1 MELFTNYIDII
12 KLGISSAVTLLG
24 VFLSWFLKY
33 KYGEYK
39 HRKITREISQSKLVQ
54 TILEQQ
60 LNEYGAQRGF
70 ILQRHNGGKY
80 GTGKSM
86 TKLSTTFE
94 ALEEGVS
101 TEFKEYQNL
110 PISLYS
116 GLVDVVQNERGI
128 FPIIEDID
136 DILTRAFFTQRGTKT
151 AVVYP
156 ISRGADLVGMVG
168 FEWTH
173 KAKNI
178 ENSYVELKQD
188 GKVIGETLSKLL

>member
-1 MELFTNYIDII
+1 MELFTNYIDLL
-12 KLGISSAVTLLG
+12 KLGVSSAVTLFG

-54 TILEQQ
+54 TIIEQQ
-60 LNEYGAQRGF
+60 LHEYGAQRAF

-86 TKLSTTFE
+86 NKLSTTFE

-110 PISLYS
+110 PMTLYS

-128 FPIIEDID
+128 FPIVEDID
-136 DILTRAFFTQRGTKT
+136 DILTRAFFVQRGTKT

-156 ISRGADLVGMVG
+156 VSRGADLVGMVG

-173 KAKNI
+173 KLKNI

>member
-1 MELFTNYIDII
+1 MELLNNNIQLIV
-12 KLGISSAVTLLG
+12 SSAVTLTG

-39 HRKITREISQSKLVQ
+39 HKKIHREMSQSKLIQ

-60 LNEYGAQRGF
+60 LSEYGAQRAF
-70 ILQRHNGGKY
+70 ILQRHNGGKF

-86 TKLSTTFE
+86 NKLSTTFE
-94 ALEEGVS
+94 ALEDGVS

-110 PISLYS
+110 PITLYS
-116 GLVDVVQNERGI
+116 GLVDTVQSERGI
-128 FPIIEDID
+128 FPIVDDID
-136 DILTRAFFTQRGTKT
+136 DILTRAFFVQRGTKSAIT
-151 AVVYP
+151 YP
-156 ISRGADLVGMVG
+156 IFRGVELVGIIG

-173 KAKNI
+173 KI
-178 ENSYVELKQD
+178 EKMVEQDYVQFKQD

>member
-1 MELFTNYIDII
+1 MELQNQYIE
-12 KLGISSAVTLLG
+12 LAISSLVTLLG

-33 KYGEYK
+33 KWGEYK
-39 HRKITREISQSKLVQ
+39 QKKITREISQSKLVQ

-60 LNEYGAQRGF
+60 LEEYGCQRAF

-80 GTGKSM
+80 GSGRSM
-86 TKLSTTFE
+86 NKLSTTFE
-94 ALEEGVS
+94 ALEDGVS

-110 PISLYS
+110 PMSLYS
-116 GLVDVVQNERGI
+116 GLINSVTENKAIYPSVD
-128 FPIIEDID
+128 DID
-136 DILTRAFFTQRGTKT
+136 DLLTKAFFVQRGSKS

-156 ISRGADLVGMVG
+156 IEKGSELIAMIG

-173 KAKNI
+173 KQKNMDTI
-178 ENSYVELKQD
+178 IADMTRD

>member
-1 MELFTNYIDII
+1 MELQNQYIE
-12 KLGISSAVTLLG
+12 LAISSLVTLLG

-33 KYGEYK
+33 KWGEYRQK
-39 HRKITREISQSKLVQ
+39 KITREISQSKLVQ

-60 LNEYGAQRGF
+60 LEEYGCQRAF

-80 GTGKSM
+80 GSGRSM
-86 TKLSTTFE
+86 NKLSTTFE
-94 ALEEGVS
+94 ALEDGVS

-110 PISLYS
+110 PMSLYS
-116 GLVDVVQNERGI
+116 GLINSVTENKAIYPSVE
-128 FPIIEDID
+128 EID
-136 DILTRAFFTQRGTKT
+136 DLLTKAFFVQRGSKS

-156 ISRGADLVGMVG
+156 IEKGSELIAMIG

-173 KAKNI
+173 KQKNMDTI
-178 ENSYVELKQD
+178 IAEMTRD

>member
-1 MELFTNYIDII
+1 MELFTDYIDMIR
-12 KLGISSAVTLLG
+12 LGVSSAVTLFG

-54 TILEQQ
+54 TIIEQQ
-60 LNEYGAQRGF
+60 LHEYGAQRAF
-70 ILQRHNGGKY
+70 VLQRHNGGKY

-86 TKLSTTFE
+86 NKLSTTFE

-101 TEFKEYQNL
+101 TEFKEYQNI
-110 PISLYS
+110 PMSLYS
-116 GLVDVVQNERGI
+116 GMIDVVQNERGV
-128 FPIIEDID
+128 FPITEDID

-151 AVVYP
+151 AVIYP
-156 ISRGADLVGMVG
+156 ILRGADLVGMVG

-173 KAKNI
+173 KVKNI

>member
-1 MELFTNYIDII
+1 METLSNNIELLQLLT
-12 KLGISSAVTLLG
+12 SSIVTLLG

-33 KYGEYK
+33 KWGEYK
-39 HRKITREISQSKLVQ
+39 QKKITREISQSKLIQ

-60 LNEYGAQRGF
+60 LQEYSCQRAF

-94 ALEEGVS
+94 ALEDGVS

-110 PISLYS
+110 PMSLYT
-116 GLVDVVQNERGI
+116 GLIDSVTTNRGI
-128 FPIIEDID
+128 FPIVEEID
-136 DILTRAFFTQRGTKT
+136 DLLTRAFFTQRGTKS
-151 AVVYP
+151 AVAYP
-156 ISRGADLVGMVG
+156 IEKSGELQGIVG

-173 KAKNI
+173 KAKHMDSI
-178 ENSYVELKQD
+178 LAELRSD
-188 GKVIGETLSKLL
+188 GKVIGETLSRLL

>member
-1 MELFTNYIDII
+1 MELFTDYIDMIR
-12 KLGISSAVTLLG
+12 LGVSSAVTLFG

-54 TILEQQ
+54 TIIEQQ
-60 LNEYGAQRGF
+60 LNEYGAQRAF

-86 TKLSTTFE
+86 NKLSTTFE

-101 TEFKEYQNL
+101 TEFKEYQNI
-110 PISLYS
+110 PMSLYS
-116 GLVDVVQNERGI
+116 GMVDVVQNERGI
-128 FPIIEDID
+128 FPTVEDID

-151 AVVYP
+151 AVIYP
-156 ISRGADLVGMVG
+156 ILRGVDLVGMVG

-173 KAKNI
+173 KVKNI

>member
-1 MELFTNYIDII
+1 MELFTDYIDMIR
-12 KLGISSAVTLLG
+12 LGVSSAVTLFG

-54 TILEQQ
+54 TIIEQQ
-60 LNEYGAQRGF
+60 LHEYGAQRAF

-86 TKLSTTFE
+86 NKLSTTFE

-110 PISLYS
+110 PMSLYS

-128 FPIIEDID
+128 FPIVENVD
-136 DILTRAFFTQRGTKT
+136 DILTRAFFVQRGTKT

-156 ISRGADLVGMVG
+156 ISRGTELVGMVG

-173 KAKNI
+173 KLKNL
-178 ENSYVELKQD
+178 ETSYVELKQD

>member
-1 MELFTNYIDII
+1 MELQNQYIE
-12 KLGISSAVTLLG
+12 LAISSLVTLLG

-33 KYGEYK
+33 KWGEYRQK
-39 HRKITREISQSKLVQ
+39 KITREISQSKLVQ

-60 LNEYGAQRGF
+60 LEEYGCQRAF

-80 GTGKSM
+80 GSGRSM
-86 TKLSTTFE
+86 NKLSTTFE
-94 ALEEGVS
+94 ALEDGVS

-110 PISLYS
+110 PMSLYS
-116 GLVDVVQNERGI
+116 GLINSVTENKAIYPSVE
-128 FPIIEDID
+128 EID
-136 DILTRAFFTQRGTKT
+136 DLLTKAFFVQRGSKS

-156 ISRGADLVGMVG
+156 IEKGTELIAMIG

-173 KAKNI
+173 KQKNMDTI
-178 ENSYVELKQD
+178 IAEMTRD

>member
-1 MELFTNYIDII
+1 MELITNNIQLI
-12 KLGISSAVTLLG
+12 ISSLVTLFG

-39 HRKITREISQSKLVQ
+39 HKKITREISQSKLVQ

-60 LNEYGAQRGF
+60 LNEYGAQRAF
-70 ILQRHNGGKY
+70 IFQRHNGGKY

-86 TKLSTTFE
+86 NKLSTTFE
-94 ALEEGVS
+94 ALEDGVS

-116 GLVDVVQNERGI
+116 GLVDAVQNERGI
-128 FPIIEDID
+128 FPAIEDID

-156 ISRGADLVGMVG
+156 ISRGVELVGIVG

-173 KAKNI
+173 KIKNI
-178 ENSYVELKQD
+178 ENSYVEFKED

>member
-1 MELFTNYIDII
+1 METIEQNIELIQLIS
-12 KLGISSAVTLLG
+12 SSAVTLLG

-39 HRKITREISQSKLVQ
+39 QKKITREISQSKLVQ
-54 TILEQQ
+54 TILDQQ
-60 LNEYGAQRGF
+60 LQEYDCQRAF

-110 PISLYS
+110 PMTLYT
-116 GLVDVVQNERGI
+116 GLIQTVSDNKGI
-128 FPIIEDID
+128 FPIVDNID
-136 DILTRAFFTQRGTKT
+136 DLLTRAFFAQRGTKS
-151 AVVYP
+151 AVAYP
-156 ISRGADLVGMVG
+156 ILKGGELVGIIG

-173 KAKNI
+173 KMKNMDSI
-178 ENSYVELKQD
+178 MAEMEQD
-188 GKVIGETLSKLL
+188 GKVIGETLSRLL

>member
-1 MELFTNYIDII
+1 MELFTDYIDLIR
-12 KLGISSAVTLLG
+12 LGVSSLVTLIG

-54 TILEQQ
+54 TIIEQQ
-60 LNEYGAQRGF
+60 LNEYGAQRAF

-86 TKLSTTFE
+86 NKLSTTFE

-110 PISLYS
+110 PMSLYS

-128 FPIIEDID
+128 FPIVEDID
-136 DILTRAFFTQRGTKT
+136 DILTRAFFVQRGTKT

-156 ISRGADLVGMVG
+156 ILRGIELVGMVG

-173 KAKNI
+173 KVKNI

>member
-1 MELFTNYIDII
+1 MELFTDYIDMIR
-12 KLGISSAVTLLG
+12 LGVSSAVTLFG

-54 TILEQQ
+54 TIIEQQ
-60 LNEYGAQRGF
+60 LHEYNAQRAF

-116 GLVDVVQNERGI
+116 GLIDAVQNERGI
-128 FPIIEDID
+128 FPIVEDID

-151 AVVYP
+151 AVVFP
-156 ISRGADLVGMVG
+156 ISRGIELVAMVG

-173 KAKNI
+173 KVKNI

-188 GKVIGETLSKLL
+188 GKLIGETLSKLL

>member
-1 MELFTNYIDII
+1 MELAINYIQLI
-12 KLGISSAVTLLG
+12 ISSTVTLIG

-39 HRKITREISQSKLVQ
+39 HKKINREISQSKLVQ
-54 TILEQQ
+54 TIIEQQ
-60 LNEYGAQRGF
+60 LDEYGAQRAF

-80 GTGKSM
+80 GSGRSM
-86 TKLSTTFE
+86 NKLSTTFE

-116 GLVDVVQNERGI
+116 NFIDTVQNERAI
-128 FPIIEDID
+128 FPTVESID
-136 DILTRAFFTQRGTKT
+136 DILTRAFFIQRGTKS
-151 AVVYP
+151 AIVYP
-156 ISRGADLVGMVG
+156 ILKGVELIGIVG

-173 KAKNI
+173 KVEKNI
-178 ENSYVELKQD
+178 EQSYVQYKQG

>member
-60 LNEYGAQRGF
+60 LQEYGAQRGF

>member
-1 MELFTNYIDII
+1 MELPINYIQLI
-12 KLGISSAVTLLG
+12 ISSTVTLIG

-39 HRKITREISQSKLVQ
+39 HKKINREISQSKLVQ
-54 TILEQQ
+54 TIIEQQ
-60 LNEYGAQRGF
+60 LDEYGAQRAF

-80 GTGKSM
+80 GSGRSM
-86 TKLSTTFE
+86 NKLSTTFE

-116 GLVDVVQNERGI
+116 NFIDTVQNERAI
-128 FPIIEDID
+128 FPTVESID
-136 DILTRAFFTQRGTKT
+136 DILTRAFFIQRGTKS
-151 AVVYP
+151 AIVYP
-156 ISRGADLVGMVG
+156 ILKGVELIGIVG

-173 KAKNI
+173 KVEKNI
-178 ENSYVELKQD
+178 EQSYVQYKQG

>member
-1 MELFTNYIDII
+1 MELFTDYIDFI
-12 KLGISSAVTLLG
+12 KLGVSSVVTLVG

-33 KYGEYK
+33 KHGEYK

-60 LNEYGAQRGF
+60 LDEYGAQRAF
-70 ILQRHNGGKY
+70 IFQRHNGGKY

-86 TKLSTTFE
+86 NKLSTTFE

-128 FPIIEDID
+128 FPIVEDID
-136 DILTRAFFTQRGTKT
+136 DILTRAFFVQRGTKT

-156 ISRGADLVGMVG
+156 VSRGTDLVGMVG

-173 KAKNI
+173 KLKNI

>member
-1 MELFTNYIDII
+1 MELFTDYIDLIR
-12 KLGISSAVTLLG
+12 LGISSAVTLFG

-54 TILEQQ
+54 TIIEQQ
-60 LNEYGAQRGF
+60 LHEYGAQRAF
-70 ILQRHNGGKY
+70 VLQRHNGGKY

-86 TKLSTTFE
+86 NKLSTTFE

-101 TEFKEYQNL
+101 TEFKEYQNI
-110 PISLYS
+110 PMSLYS
-116 GLVDVVQNERGI
+116 GMVDVVQNERGI
-128 FPIIEDID
+128 FPITEDID

-151 AVVYP
+151 AVIYP
-156 ISRGADLVGMVG
+156 ILRGVDLVGMVG

-173 KAKNI
+173 KVKNI

>member
-1 MELFTNYIDII
+1 MELQNQYIE
-12 KLGISSAVTLLG
+12 LAISSLVTLLG

-33 KYGEYK
+33 KWGEYRQK
-39 HRKITREISQSKLVQ
+39 KITREISQSKLVQ

-60 LNEYGAQRGF
+60 LEEYGCQRAF

-80 GTGKSM
+80 GSGRSM
-86 TKLSTTFE
+86 NKLSTTFE
-94 ALEEGVS
+94 ALEDGVS

-110 PISLYS
+110 PMSLYS
-116 GLVDVVQNERGI
+116 GLINSVTENKAIYPSVE
-128 FPIIEDID
+128 EID
-136 DILTRAFFTQRGTKT
+136 DLLTKAFFVQRGSKS

-156 ISRGADLVGMVG
+156 IEKGTELIAMIG

-173 KAKNI
+173 KQKNMDTI
-178 ENSYVELKQD
+178 IADMTRD

>member
-1 MELFTNYIDII
+1 MELLTDYIDLIR
-12 KLGISSAVTLLG
+12 LGVSSAVTLFG

-54 TILEQQ
+54 TIIEQQ
-60 LNEYGAQRGF
+60 LHEYGAQRAF

-86 TKLSTTFE
+86 NKLSTTFE

-110 PISLYS
+110 PMSLYS
-116 GLVDVVQNERGI
+116 GMVDAVQNERGI
-128 FPIIEDID
+128 FPVTEDID

-151 AVVYP
+151 AVIYP
-156 ISRGADLVGMVG
+156 ILRGVDLVGMVG

-173 KAKNI
+173 KVKNI

>member
-1 MELFTNYIDII
+1 MELFTDYIDLL
-12 KLGISSAVTLLG
+12 KLGVSSAVTLFG

-54 TILEQQ
+54 TIIEQQ
-60 LNEYGAQRGF
+60 LHEYGAQRAF

-86 TKLSTTFE
+86 NKLSTTFE

-110 PISLYS
+110 PMTLYS

-128 FPIIEDID
+128 FPIVEDID
-136 DILTRAFFTQRGTKT
+136 DILTRAFFVQRGTKT

-156 ISRGADLVGMVG
+156 VSRGADLVGMVG

-173 KAKNI
+173 KVKNI